1 MERITDN
8 EDKNPE
14 KQDHRKKR
22 ESGRCE
28 KKKNINREKEKDIQR
43 IFVGWI
49 CSLVFIVDVSEL
61 FIAGEEI
68 TNSASNSNPNI

>member
-28 KKKNINREKEKDIQR
+28 KKK
-43 IFVGWI
+43 
-49 CSLVFIVDVSEL
+49 
-61 FIAGEEI
+61 
-68 TNSASNSNPNI
+68 T